1 MFAGCASVSACVR
14 ACVQR
19 YTNILFNYLLYS
31 LYDRDAAGAIR
42 DLPLS
47 YIFYGVSS
55 AGVSCRRRWPP
66 PTTPASPDNAI
77 GLVAHCELG
86 GYVKLGWLLEAA
98 GRTFSHR
105 HANPARVGV
114 VRWSSACDS

>member
-1 MFAGCASVSACVR
+1 MFAGCPSVSACVR

-19 YTNILFNYLLYS
+19 YTNILFTYLLYS

-98 GRTFSHR
+98 GADIFTQTCQPCQS
-105 HANPARVGV
+105 
-114 VRWSSACDS
+114 